1 MEPAIVQVAAAI
13 VEALEGTKPT
23 AFKVGAGWGR
33 QQSKHSIPGLIQ
45 RGEGHS
51 KLGDVV
57 YEKLRQAHALMTA
70 GPPAGSDIPKSSWT
84 GTWQEWLDL
93 QLAQKGAKKGTDK
106 TKAQAMRYL
115 KARGDEHKAHRDH
128 DNRRWKLTLCLSP
141 YASGCVH
148 TGCWES
154 QRVVPGRSRLTLE
167 KEKTI
172 VPSDGQWIAFTPW
185 SNAVNS
191 HLWGFGK
198 VTHTPSGPLASAV
211 SSGRGMLA
219 SIQFCRQRRRPR
231 RLATRAPTRF
241 RPRSRPVPQV
251 RGVARYRAHE
261 VNGHGAPER

>member
-93 QLAQKGAKKGTDK
+93 QLAQKGGKKGTDK
-106 TKAQAMRYL
+106 TKAQAMCYL
-115 KARGDEHKAHRDH
+115 NSRGDEHKAHRDH
-128 DNRRWKLTLCLSP
+128 DNQFWKLTLCLSP
-141 YASGCVH
+141 YASGYVH

-198 VTHTPSGPLASAV
+198 VTHTQRPPC
-211 SSGRGMLA
+211 
-219 SIQFCRQRRRPR
+219 QCRIERPR
-231 RLATRAPTRF
+231 DA
-241 RPRSRPVPQV
+241 
-251 RGVARYRAHE
+251 G
-261 VNGHGAPER
+261 